1 MKESITTISFFK
13 YAGFRNKLWGFGMMQ
28 YAHKHLSEVKGLRFY
43 KLMGSGK
50 DEGFNPFPDWS
61 TYTLLTVWDSEA
73 DADIFHQKSK
83 LSQLYKERTEEV
95 WTLYMKSIVA
105 KGEWSQQNPFEPSQD
120 LDAENPLLA
129 VITRATIRVR
139 RLYSFWKYVPTSHL
153 SLHGNEGLIY
163 TKGIGEMPVIQM
175 ATFSIWK
182 DKASLMKFAYQGKEH
197 RVAIEKTKKL
207 DWYKEEMFSR
217 FQPYRSEGT
226 WEGVEPL
233 KEYLL

>member
-1 MKESITTISFFK
+1 
-13 YAGFRNKLWGFGMMQ
+13 MMQ
-28 YAHKHLSEVKGLRFY
+28 YAHQYLRDVQGLRFY

-61 TYTLLTVWDSEA
+61 TYTLLIVWDNET
-73 DADIFHQKSK
+73 DADIFHQNSK
-83 LSQLYKERTEEV
+83 LSQLYRDRTAEI
-95 WTLYMKSIVA
+95 WTLYLKNIVS
-105 KGEWSQQNPFEPSQD
+105 KGRWSKQDPFEVSKD
-120 LDAENPLLA
+120 LDVNNPLLA

-153 SLHGNEGLIY
+153 SLHTNQGLIY
-163 TKGIGEMPVIQM
+163 TKGIGEIPVIQM

-182 DKASLMKFAYQGKEH
+182 DKSSLMKFAYQGKEH

-226 WEGVEPL
+226 WGGEEPL
-233 KEYLL
+233 KDFLG